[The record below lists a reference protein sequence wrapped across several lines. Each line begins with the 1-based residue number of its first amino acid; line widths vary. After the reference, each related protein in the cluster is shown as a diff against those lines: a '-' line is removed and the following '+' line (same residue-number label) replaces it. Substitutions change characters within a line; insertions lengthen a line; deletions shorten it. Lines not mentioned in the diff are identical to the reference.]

1 MASPSLNP
9 AAGVSA
15 INATTTITSPTLTT
29 TVTNTVIIAVVYS
42 ERTAA
47 SVSSVASVT
56 GGLSFTRFGGF
67 STGSGTTLMFTDVWF
82 LGSAT
87 TFSDTIK
94 ATLNVT
100 PGNAVMHCFGVQGC
114 AGITLLSAFDPNVG
128 LPFTVT
134 GTTSPST
141 ITYSTSNPDDL
152 ILTCWLNGNSSA
164 GTAVAPA
171 IPTGFTNILTTTN
184 AAGSGSVGTRTSLLS
199 VSATQSSATATCTV
213 GTPSTVNGLLF
224 ALTADLSSW
233 SVNNKEFHN
242 PNKVPRPDVYYQWYS
257 EQLVNLPNPKPSLQN
272 DWPLPNRGYVYFD
285 WYKWIETG
293 NTLLPFNPIPHNQ
306 FDWPNPR
313 AYPPG
318 GSYVYFSEQL
328 VNQPNPKP
336 SLQSDW
342 PNPFRTIWYQAWS
355 EAGNV
360 QLPFPTPF
368 VPLDQ
373 TNIRAN
379 FWFID
384 LNEDLL
390 TSTLF
395 QSLAIQM
402 PFAGIWDLPQASQ
415 RLGLTWNQ
423 NLLETTLSVSTQ
435 LPFTQTFQ
443 SFFFPTPFSYNQYS
457 AGLTN
462 LPQPTP
468 FFQNVDF
475 PLPVINKP
483 IDPTWLQNLSE
494 FLQSETFPFVQTDWK
509 NPYPIYWYRDYNQ
522 NLVIYIPTG
531 ALPFSQFDWPL
542 TKSPKPIDQFFYQA
556 LVLNLPKP
564 PTPPP
569 IISSCIQITEA
580 EVAAEVA
587 QWWKRQEAASLIHPT
602 EFAQLGASKGG
613 IARAKSLT
621 STQRSTIAT
630 IGANTRWQ
638 SPRK

>member
-224 ALTADLSSW
+224 ALTADLSS
-233 SVNNKEFHN
+233 SPVNNKDFHN
-242 PNKVPRPDVYYQWYS
+242 PNTFPRPDVYYQWYS

-272 DWPLPNRGYVYFD
+272 DWPLPNRGYVYSD

-328 VNQPNPKP
+328 ANQPNPKP

-379 FWFID
+379 FWFRDRNQNLLQTTLSVAPVPFIQNNWPNPSPISWFRD
-384 LNEDLL
+384 WNENLLTSTLFQSLAVTMPFNNTWDIPVTFKVNIQTWIQNLLENTLSPSGALPFNQFDWPNPQRIIWFKDWNEDLL

-483 IDPTWLQNLSE
+483 IDPTS
-494 FLQSETFPFVQTDWK
+494 
-509 NPYPIYWYRDYNQ
+509 
-522 NLVIYIPTG
+522 
-531 ALPFSQFDWPL
+531 
-542 TKSPKPIDQFFYQA
+542 
-556 LVLNLPKP
+556 
-564 PTPPP
+564 
-569 IISSCIQITEA
+569 
-580 EVAAEVA
+580 
-587 QWWKRQEAASLIHPT
+587 
-602 EFAQLGASKGG
+602 
-613 IARAKSLT
+613 
-621 STQRSTIAT
+621 
-630 IGANTRWQ
+630 
-638 SPRK
+638 